1 MDPIVINVI
10 VWVFVWPEF
19 ILSIDAV
26 EANVWFVSMAVG
38 EFTNVTFAIGAG
50 FTSDG
55 TCAAKAEMEVAR
67 ERLAWGNGPR
77 KTAAANMIKAINEYQ

>member
-1 MDPIVINVI
+1 MITGLIQNTPPLRTTPPSRRATTTRKIHIMNPIGITMDPIVINVI

-38 EFTNVTFAIGAG
+38 KFTNVTFAIGAG
-50 FTSDG
+50 FF
-55 TCAAKAEMEVAR
+55 V
-67 ERLAWGNGPR
+67 
-77 KTAAANMIKAINEYQ
+77 

>member
-38 EFTNVTFAIGAG
+38 KFTNVTFAIGAG
-50 FTSDG
+50 FF
-55 TCAAKAEMEVAR
+55 V
-67 ERLAWGNGPR
+67 
-77 KTAAANMIKAINEYQ
+77 